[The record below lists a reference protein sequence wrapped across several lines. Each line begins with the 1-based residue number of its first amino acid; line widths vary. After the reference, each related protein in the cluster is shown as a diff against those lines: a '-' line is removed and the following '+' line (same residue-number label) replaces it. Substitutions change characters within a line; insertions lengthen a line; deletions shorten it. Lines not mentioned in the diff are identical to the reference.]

1 MSRIGLKPIV
11 IPAGVEVKINLPLIS
26 VKGPKGTLS
35 KEFPGAI
42 QFEVKD
48 NQILLKRP
56 DDKRNNR
63 MLHGTYRALLANMI
77 NGVSVGFERV
87 LDLVGVGYRVQ
98 AKGKDVALQLGF
110 SHPVE
115 FKAPEGISFKV
126 NSETQLA
133 VLGCDK
139 AMVGQVAANIRTIRE
154 PEPYK
159 GKGVRYMSEKIT
171 LKQGKKAATK

>member
-1 MSRIGLKPIV
+1 MSRIGLKPIIV
-11 IPAGVEVKINLPLIS
+11 PAGVEVKINLPLIS

-35 KEFPGAI
+35 KEFPGGI
-42 QFEVKD
+42 QFEVNDKE
-48 NQILLKRP
+48 ITLKRP

-63 MLHGTYRALLANMI
+63 MLHGTYRAILANMVK
-77 NGVSVGFERV
+77 GVSEGFERT

-98 AKGKDVALQLGF
+98 AKGKDIAFQLGF

-115 FKAPEGISFKV
+115 IKAPEGISFKV
-126 NSETQLA
+126 NSETQLV

-159 GKGVRYMSEKIT
+159 GKGVRYMGEKIT

>member
-11 IPAGVEVKINLPLIS
+11 IPAGVEVKINLPQIS

-35 KEFPGAI
+35 KDFPGVI
-42 QFEVKD
+42 QFEIKD
-48 NQILLKRP
+48 NQVLIKRP

-63 MLHGTYRALLANMI
+63 MLHGTYRAILANMVK
-77 NGVSVGFERV
+77 GVSDGFEKV

-115 FKAPEGISFKV
+115 YIAPVGISFRV
-126 NSETQLA
+126 NSETQLV

-159 GKGVRYMSEKIT
+159 GKGVRYMGEKIT